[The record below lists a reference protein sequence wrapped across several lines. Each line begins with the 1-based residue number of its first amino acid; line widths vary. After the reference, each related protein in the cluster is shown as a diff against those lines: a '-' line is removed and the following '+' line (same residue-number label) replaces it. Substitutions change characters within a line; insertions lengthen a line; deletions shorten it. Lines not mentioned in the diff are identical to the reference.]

1 MEETFRFARLVASD
15 MVQMAFHT
23 PYPGSA
29 TYEMYKD
36 HVDDLS
42 ELSHYETQH
51 VNLSEVD
58 SATLERL
65 QRYFYLRYY
74 FSPPQFMRYL
84 RRRAV
89 YRLTDPTE
97 WQLGLMSMKYLLG
110 NRGRTTAS
118 ANAPRP
124 NSRPTAPAA
133 DIAQQGIDG
142 GSSA

>member
-1 MEETFRFARLVASD
+1 

-42 ELSHYETQH
+42 ELSHYETSH

-58 SATLERL
+58 SPTLERL

-74 FSPPQFMRYL
+74 FSPPQFLRYL

-89 YRLTDPTE
+89 YRLTDPSE
-97 WQLGLMSMKYLLG
+97 WQLGLMSLKYLLG

-124 NSRPTAPAA
+124 VEGSETNQTAQPH
-133 DIAQQGIDG
+133 QGVDG
-142 GSSA
+142 GTSA